1 MDPPAT
7 ADGGNPTLRYQFSGK
22 ADEKAV
28 DRNEA
33 KWIGFEKSGGKD
45 EGLMVDIE
53 PNWLFLFF
61 CGQRSLIVKFWA
73 DTGWYQT
80 KIDFFKALLVKL

>member
-1 MDPPAT
+1 MDWRDPPAT
-7 ADGGNPTLRYQFSGK
+7 ADGRNPTLRYQFSGK

-33 KWIGFEKSGGKD
+33 KWIGFEKSDGKD

-53 PNWLFLFF
+53 PDWLFLNLFP
-61 CGQRSLIVKFWA
+61 SKVL
-73 DTGWYQT
+73 
-80 KIDFFKALLVKL
+80 DFEIMSS